1 MPRQRGLA
9 QEGADDVRESLR
21 SDELMSAIDN
31 PEHSRW
37 DELMEEVATHVNLA
51 TATKRVRKNRG
62 SPGIDGMTVAELPAY
77 MEQHEERLRR
87 ELLAGTYRP
96 RPVRRKTIPKPGGG
110 ERELGIPTVVDRVVQ
125 QAILQVLGPRFEA
138 GFSKHSHGFRPKHS
152 AHGAVREAQRY
163 IREGNVW
170 VVDVDLERFFD
181 RVNHDVLMSKLA
193 KKIVDRRMLVVLRRF
208 LDAGIMVNG
217 VVIEREDGTPQGGP
231 LSPLLANVMLD
242 EIDQILETRGHRFV
256 RYADDCNVYVRS
268 RRAGERVMTLLRR
281 ELARLRLRINEAKS
295 AVDRPSKRKFLGFTF
310 RGPRIRISHQAIE
323 KLKAHVRELTN
334 RNRGAALPTV
344 VNELTEYLRGW
355 MGYFGI
361 CEVAASREG
370 LDPWIRSR
378 LRLLQLKQWIRGRT
392 AYHKLVALGADE
404 PAAVRTAQNLRRW
417 WHAAHS
423 VGAKLAM
430 PPTYFDRLGLVRLLS
445 S

>member
-9 QEGADDVRESLR
+9 REAADDVREGSR
-21 SDELMSAIDN
+21 SDEPTSAV
-31 PEHSRW
+31 EALGHSRW
-37 DELMEEVATHVNLA
+37 DGLIEEVVTHANLA
-51 TATKRVRKNRG
+51 MATKRVRQNRG
-62 SPGIDGMTVAELPAY
+62 SPGVDGMTVGDLPGY
-77 MEQHEERLRR
+77 MEQHEDRLRR

-96 RPVRRKTIPKPGGG
+96 HPVRRKTIPKSGGD

-125 QAILQVLGPRFEA
+125 QAILQVLGPRFDA

-163 IREGNVW
+163 IREGNAW

-193 KKIVDRRMLVVLRRF
+193 KKIADRRMLGVIRRF

-217 VVIEREDGTPQGGP
+217 VVVDREDGTPQGGP

-242 EIDQILETRGHRFV
+242 EIDRILEARGHQFV

-268 RRAGERVMTLLRR
+268 RRAGERVMALMRR
-281 ELARLRLRINEAKS
+281 ELARLRLKINEAKS
-295 AVDRPSKRKFLGFTF
+295 AVGRPSKRKFLGFTF
-310 RGPRIRISHQAIE
+310 RGSRVRISYPAIE
-323 KLKAHVRELTN
+323 RMKARVRELTN

-344 VNELTEYLRGW
+344 VKELAEYLRGW

-370 LDPWIRSR
+370 LDSWIRSR

-392 AYHKLVALGADE
+392 AYRKLMALGIDE
-404 PAAVRTAQNLRRW
+404 AAAIHTARHLRRW

-423 VGAKLAM
+423 PGAKQAM
-430 PPTYFDRLGLVRLLS
+430 PPTYFDRLGLVCLLS
-445 S
+445 N

>member
-1 MPRQRGLA
+1 
-9 QEGADDVRESLR
+9 
-21 SDELMSAIDN
+21 MSAIERPVN
-31 PEHSRW
+31 SRW
-37 DELMEEVATHVNLA
+37 DELMEEVVTRANLA
-51 TATKRVRKNRG
+51 TAMKRVVQNRG
-62 SPGIDGMTVAELPAY
+62 SPGIDGMTVGDLPAY
-77 MEQHEERLRR
+77 MEQHEDRLRR

-96 RPVRRKTIPKPGGG
+96 HPVRRKTIPKPGGG

-125 QAILQVLGPRFEA
+125 QAILQVLGPRFDA
-138 GFSKHSHGFRPKHS
+138 GFSTHSHGFRPKHS
-152 AHGAVREAQRY
+152 AHGAVREAQQY
-163 IREGNVW
+163 IREGCTW

-181 RVNHDVLMSKLA
+181 RVNHDVLMGKLA
-193 KKIVDRRMLVVLRRF
+193 KKIADRRMLVVLRRF

-242 EIDQILETRGHRFV
+242 DIDQILEARGHRFV

-268 RRAGERVMTLLRR
+268 RRAGERVMALLRR
-281 ELARLRLRINEAKS
+281 ELDRLRLRINDAKS
-295 AVDRPSKRKFLGFTF
+295 AVDRPSRRKFLGFTF
-310 RGPRIRISHQAIE
+310 RGSRIRIGYQAIARM
-323 KLKAHVRELTN
+323 KARVRELTN

-344 VNELTEYLRGW
+344 VRELTEYLRGW

-392 AYHKLVALGADE
+392 AYRRLIALGAPG
-404 PAAVRTAQNLRRW
+404 PAAVHTARHLRRW
-417 WHAAHS
+417 WFAAHS
-423 VGAKLAM
+423 SGAKIAM
-430 PPTYFDRLGLVRLLS
+430 PPTYFDQLGLLQLS
-445 S
+445 A

>member
-1 MPRQRGLA
+1 MPRQRGLVKEA
-9 QEGADDVRESLR
+9 ADDIREGLG
-21 SDELMSAIDN
+21 SDEPTSAIER
-31 PEHSRW
+31 PVHSRW
-37 DELMEEVATHVNLA
+37 DELMEEVVTHANLA
-51 TATKRVRKNRG
+51 TAMKRVCQNRG
-62 SPGIDGMTVAELPAY
+62 SPGIDGMTVGDLPAY
-77 MEQHEERLRR
+77 MEQHEDHLRR

-96 RPVRRKTIPKPGGG
+96 HPVRRKTIPKPAGG

-125 QAILQVLGPRFEA
+125 QAILQVLGPRFDA

-152 AHGAVREAQRY
+152 AHGAVREAQQY
-163 IREGNVW
+163 IREGSTW

-181 RVNHDVLMSKLA
+181 RVNHDVLMGKLA
-193 KKIVDRRMLVVLRRF
+193 KKIADRRMLAVLRRF

-242 EIDQILETRGHRFV
+242 DIDQILEARGHRFV

-268 RRAGERVMTLLRR
+268 RRAGERVMALLRR
-281 ELARLRLRINEAKS
+281 ELARLRLRINDAKS

-310 RGPRIRISHQAIE
+310 RGSRVRISYQAIE
-323 KLKAHVRELTN
+323 KMKGRVRELTN

-344 VNELTEYLRGW
+344 VQELTEYLRGW

-392 AYHKLVALGADE
+392 AYRRLIALGVPE
-404 PAAVRTAQNLRRW
+404 PAAIHTARHVRRW
-417 WHAAHS
+417 WFAAHS
-423 VGAKLAM
+423 PGAKIAM
-430 PPTYFDRLGLVRLLS
+430 PPAYFTRLGLIHLS
-445 S
+445 P